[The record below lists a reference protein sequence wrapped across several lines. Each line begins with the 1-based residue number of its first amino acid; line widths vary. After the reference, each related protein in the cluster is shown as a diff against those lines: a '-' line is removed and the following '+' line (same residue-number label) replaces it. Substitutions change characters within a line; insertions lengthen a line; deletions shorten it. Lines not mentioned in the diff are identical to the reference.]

1 MSEISQLH
9 QLLKTELNDWTL
21 RSGYYLQLDHGLMGV
36 FPALMRH
43 TRKVVVCLREDL
55 IRNVAA
61 HLPARPFKVSYD
73 SFLVNEK
80 TRVAFSLSGLSSIP
94 EEAFKRGVCRLL
106 TDEEFQVLVGK
117 RRQSPFMWAPGLL
130 RIR

>member
-1 MSEISQLH
+1 VSEISQLH

-21 RSGYYLQLDHGLMGV
+21 RTGYYLQLDHDLMGV
-36 FPALMRH
+36 FPALMRR

-61 HLPARPFKVSYD
+61 HLPARPLKVIYD

-80 TRVAFSLSGLSSIP
+80 AQVVFSLSGLSIIP
-94 EEAFKRGVCRLL
+94 EEAVKRGACHLL

-130 RIR
+130 QTR